1 MLVGAQATNLAKTNL
16 HGSTRTGAGDCDAA
30 EQRKLSA
37 TLTIAIG
44 IGRGR
49 ECRAAVEERCIRE
62 VDW

>member
-1 MLVGAQATNLAKTNL
+1 MLVGVQATNRAKTNL
-16 HGSTRTGAGDCDAA
+16 HGSTHTSAGDCDTA

-37 TLTIAIG
+37 TLTIVIG

-49 ECRAAVEERCIRE
+49 ECRAAVEDQCIRE